1 MSEKSTIIA
10 ITICSLAG
18 LLTVSASIT
27 AHAAECLAAPNAQSG
42 PGTHWHYR
50 IDQTTKQRC
59 WYLKDLRGSSRSSS
73 GSESPAASNPPP
85 RGAGSELGVSAA
97 PAEGESSIA
106 AWFSSKWAALTGAGK
121 TGSTTEVGELSTSE
135 SSSTRKRSTNER
147 TDLRKPQQSKSEQIK
162 SEQIKSEQGKS
173 QREEGET
180 ARAQDRFSKL
190 FVRILE
196 AAGDKPVPNAV
207 ELAEDW
213 QTLAIEAVGE
223 KDVATPRIDLEED
236 WQRALYEEFLVW
248 RSKQLMLQ

>member
-1 MSEKSTIIA
+1 MPEKSTIIA
-10 ITICSLAG
+10 VTICSLAG

-59 WYLKDLRGSSRSSS
+59 WYLKDLRGSSRSPS
-73 GSESPAASNPPP
+73 GSENPAASNPPP
-85 RGAGSELGVSAA
+85 RAAGSELGLSAA
-97 PAEGESSIA
+97 PAESESSIA
-106 AWFSSKWAALTGAGK
+106 AWFSSKLAALTGAGK
-121 TGSTTEVGELSTSE
+121 TGSTTEGAEVI
-135 SSSTRKRSTNER
+135 RKRPANER
-147 TDLRKPQQSKSEQIK
+147 TELRKPQQSKSEQQSR
-162 SEQIKSEQGKS
+162 SEQSKSEQGKS
-173 QREEGET
+173 QREQGES
-180 ARAQDRFSKL
+180 ARAQERFSTL

-196 AAGDKPVPNAV
+196 AAGDKPVPNPV
-207 ELAEDW
+207 ELAEDR

-223 KDVATPRIDLEED
+223 KDVAIPRIDLEED

>member
-1 MSEKSTIIA
+1 MSEKSTIIVV
-10 ITICSLAG
+10 TVCSLAS

-85 RGAGSELGVSAA
+85 RGAGSELGFSAA
-97 PAEGESSIA
+97 PAEAESSIT
-106 AWFSSKWAALTGAGK
+106 AWFSSKWTALTGARK
-121 TGSTTEVGELSTSE
+121 TGSTTEVGEPSTSE
-135 SSSTRKRSTNER
+135 PSSTRKRSTNER
-147 TDLRKPQQSKSEQIK
+147 TELRKPQQSKSEQIN
-162 SEQIKSEQGKS
+162 SEQIKSEQG
-173 QREEGET
+173 QREDGET
-180 ARAQDRFSKL
+180 ARAQDRFSKF

-207 ELAEDW
+207 ELAEDR

-236 WQRALYEEFLVW
+236 WQRALYEEFLIW
-248 RSKQLMLQ
+248 RSKQLMLE

>member
-10 ITICSLAG
+10 VTICSLAG
-18 LLTVSASIT
+18 LLTVSACIT
-27 AHAAECLAAPNAQSG
+27 AQAAECLAAPNAQSG

-85 RGAGSELGVSAA
+85 RGAGSELGFSAA
-97 PAEGESSIA
+97 PAESESSIA

-121 TGSTTEVGELSTSE
+121 TGSTTEGGEPSTSGP
-135 SSSTRKRSTNER
+135 SFTRKRSTNER
-147 TDLRKPQQSKSEQIK
+147 TELRKPQQSK

-180 ARAQDRFSKL
+180 ARAQERFSTF

-207 ELAEDW
+207 ELADDR

-223 KDVATPRIDLEED
+223 KDVAIPRIDLEED
-236 WQRALYEEFLVW
+236 WQRALYEEFLIW